1 MPESSKMSHKNTK
14 ISGRIN
20 ASWCCSVV
28 LTTCWVIIITDGQAC
43 KNFVDYNELLT
54 AKLHCVSKIGSH
66 LMFDN
71 NIDKCGWFSKFF
83 HQLMRELILY
93 VHIKASISATICCY
107 TALWK
112 PKIQKCY
119 WFWQHPQQTVD
130 MFLTTLWTFDLTFD
144 SS

>member
-71 NIDKCGWFSKFF
+71 NIDKCGLIFEILSPTDAWANSLCTHKGF
-83 HQLMRELILY
+83 HLSYDMLLHCLVKAKNPKMLLILT
-93 VHIKASISATICCY
+93 ASSTNCWHVPDDTLNI
-107 TALWK
+107 
-112 PKIQKCY
+112 
-119 WFWQHPQQTVD
+119 WFNIWQ
-130 MFLTTLWTFDLTFD
+130 
-144 SS
+144 